1 MTSPLIKEMKISTK
15 MNELIEPVF
24 RALVNKK
31 GGNKKVWT
39 KVCTLAITIFNLMI
53 LNLIFVTSAK
63 KKKIFV
69 FLWPIGLKVL
79 TKALL

>member
-1 MTSPLIKEMKISTK
+1 

-31 GGNKKVWT
+31 GGNKKDWT

-53 LNLIFVTSAK
+53 LNLITNLCNFSQ
-63 KKKIFV
+63 KKKIFFSFSLDWKV
-69 FLWPIGLKVL
+69 WLKPFY
-79 TKALL
+79 KAAAD

>member
-39 KVCTLAITIFNLMI
+39 KVCTLATTIVSYHDFERIYKSLSIQPINTYFVLHRI
-53 LNLIFVTSAK
+53 EIFH
-63 KKKIFV
+63 
-69 FLWPIGLKVL
+69 
-79 TKALL
+79 

>member
-39 KVCTLAITIFNLMI
+39 KVCTFATTIVHIMI
-53 LNLIFVTSAK
+53 LN
-63 KKKIFV
+63 V
-69 FLWPIGLKVL
+69 FINLCQFSR
-79 TKALL
+79 

>member
-39 KVCTLAITIFNLMI
+39 KVCTLATTMIFNI
-53 LNLIFVTSAK
+53 INLNLVTNNCH
-63 KKKIFV
+63 FD
-69 FLWPIGLKVL
+69 
-79 TKALL
+79 

>member
-39 KVCTLAITIFNLMI
+39 KVCTLATTMLFNI
-53 LNLIFVTSAK
+53 INLNLVSNTVKPELEA
-63 KKKIFV
+63 
-69 FLWPIGLKVL
+69 
-79 TKALL
+79 ALL

>member
-53 LNLIFVTSAK
+53 LNLITNLCNLSQK
-63 KKKIFV
+63 KWCFFWIERSD
-69 FLWPIGLKVL
+69 
-79 TKALL
+79 

>member
-31 GGNKKVWT
+31 GGNKMVRSKSRT
-39 KVCTLAITIFNLMI
+39 DTNFC
-53 LNLIFVTSAK
+53 
-63 KKKIFV
+63 
-69 FLWPIGLKVL
+69 
-79 TKALL
+79 LL

>member
-39 KVCTLAITIFNLMI
+39 KVCTLA
-53 LNLIFVTSAK
+53 
-63 KKKIFV
+63 
-69 FLWPIGLKVL
+69 
-79 TKALL
+79 TKLFRS

>member
-39 KVCTLAITIFNLMI
+39 KVCTLATTIFHIMI
-53 LNLIFVTSAK
+53 LN
-63 KKKIFV
+63 V
-69 FLWPIGLKVL
+69 FTFYKSLSIQPINRYLFCFTL
-79 TKALL
+79 N

>member
-39 KVCTLAITIFNLMI
+39 KVCTLATTMIFNI
-53 LNLIFVTSAK
+53 ISLNLVTNNCH
-63 KKKIFV
+63 FD
-69 FLWPIGLKVL
+69 
-79 TKALL
+79 

>member
-39 KVCTLAITIFNLMI
+39 KVCTLAITMNEQR
-53 LNLIFVTSAK
+53 FVSMYVQFHEMK
-63 KKKIFV
+63 RCNSQIH
-69 FLWPIGLKVL
+69 
-79 TKALL
+79 

>member
-53 LNLIFVTSAK
+53 LNLITNLCNFSQK
-63 KKKIFV
+63 KKNFCFSLANWIESSD
-69 FLWPIGLKVL
+69 
-79 TKALL
+79 